1 MQEVSLLPAESFVA
15 RGAPFSVGVGDLN
28 GDGVADPA
36 VANYVSAGTV
46 SVLLGFGDG
55 TFQAG
60 TCFSAGTKELAKR
73 AACSTHA
80 LHRVPQPA
88 SRNPNARLGERRA
101 PRLATCR
108 VSQIVGQGH
117 RDRRARPAERRV
129 IRDELPDIRVVVVM
143 NVQLL
148 Q

>member
-88 SRNPNARLGERRA
+88 SRNPNARLGGETSA
-101 PRLATCR
+101 AAGNVPRFHK
-108 VSQIVGQGH
+108 S
-117 RDRRARPAERRV
+117 
-129 IRDELPDIRVVVVM
+129 
-143 NVQLL
+143 
-148 Q
+148 